1 MGKRIVFC
9 ADGTWDGTSSSTNVF
24 KMFNATL
31 VSSTQMPF
39 YDNGVGADGTPLE
52 KLTGGAFGLGI
63 FQKIKDG
70 YTKISQVYDADDE
83 IFIFGFSRGAYTARS
98 LAGMIAICGLPTANF
113 DDSLVETAFQA
124 YRNKDQRSALLAS
137 LNKCSLYNAKITMVG
152 VWDTV
157 GSLGIPSVIG
167 GVSPILYG
175 FLDTGLHP
183 DVLNAIQALAIDE
196 RRVEFPPTLWT
207 GDPAP
212 GQVLEQVWFCGCHSD
227 VGGGT
232 PPGAEDAGT
241 TLSDITLA
249 WMMSKAAAL
258 GLQFAPVTVAKYI
271 LPAAA
276 KYALDEIHESWT
288 PLWGFPAGRKISN
301 NSSLSNSVAV
311 RLQNNGS
318 YRPGNLQA
326 AANALSTDYA
336 IVSTVG

>member
-1 MGKRIVFC
+1 LP
-9 ADGTWDGTSSSTNVF
+9 GT
-24 KMFNATL
+24 
-31 VSSTQMPF
+31 
-39 YDNGVGADGTPLE
+39 
-52 KLTGGAFGLGI
+52 
-63 FQKIKDG
+63 
-70 YTKISQVYDADDE
+70 
-83 IFIFGFSRGAYTARS
+83 
-98 LAGMIAICGLPTANF
+98 
-113 DDSLVETAFQA
+113 
-124 YRNKDQRSALLAS
+124 
-137 LNKCSLYNAKITMVG
+137 
-152 VWDTV
+152 
-157 GSLGIPSVIG
+157 
-167 GVSPILYG
+167 
-175 FLDTGLHP
+175 
-183 DVLNAIQALAIDE
+183 
-196 RRVEFPPTLWT
+196 
-207 GDPAP
+207 
-212 GQVLEQVWFCGCHSD
+212 
-227 VGGGT
+227 
-232 PPGAEDAGT
+232 EDAGT